1 MRSNQINPVLFI
13 SNTSY
18 LVPFLPVT
26 LLLFVPQSTLDQPT
40 FALSCLF
47 IRYTLLQARFGVVGL
62 SVFSRFFP
70 VNRLNRLLRFTGL
83 GQLVKPVFCSR
94 KYVTNDGYGI
104 THLSPSR
111 ANPSWIC
118 VWRCCPLKQELQFE
132 SLTAATAVSHTRLS
146 EGLSTVISMINQSI
160 VVF

>member
-1 MRSNQINPVLFI
+1 MINTGKTEMRSNQINPVLFI

-47 IRYTLLQARFGVVGL
+47 VRYTLLQARFGVVGL

-83 GQLVKPVFCSR
+83 GQLVKPVFLRSR
-94 KYVTNDGYGI
+94 FNRSTPFRIAHTFSGTK
-104 THLSPSR
+104 HL
-111 ANPSWIC
+111 
-118 VWRCCPLKQELQFE
+118 ELLW
-132 SLTAATAVSHTRLS
+132 SA
-146 EGLSTVISMINQSI
+146 G
-160 VVF
+160 